1 MIIYNTTF
9 HVEATDAKNFV
20 IYLHEVYIPSA
31 EKSGILS
38 NPRLTRILSHKE
50 DDSECFSLQFEIE
63 DTAKLHKWYSESGSK
78 LNDDMLKTFAP
89 IALSCEDKLYTP
101 FGGNEGDGINL
112 ACWVGGA
119 PQKNRP
125 SARH

>member
-9 HVEATDAKNFV
+9 NVEAIDAKNFV

-78 LNDDMLKTFAP
+78 LNDDMLKTFK
-89 IALSCEDKLYTP
+89 DKVTGFPTLM
-101 FGGNEGDGINL
+101 EVII
-112 ACWVGGA
+112 
-119 PQKNRP
+119 
-125 SARH
+125 